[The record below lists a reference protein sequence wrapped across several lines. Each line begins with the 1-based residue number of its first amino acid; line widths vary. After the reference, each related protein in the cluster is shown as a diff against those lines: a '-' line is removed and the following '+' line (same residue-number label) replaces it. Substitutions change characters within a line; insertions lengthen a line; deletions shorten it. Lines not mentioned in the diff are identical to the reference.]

1 MKENKGECN
10 PVLDRILKTLR
21 IRCLKQIEL
30 ARHLGINEVA
40 FTKWKNGENTSFM
53 RHIDAIAGFLHVD
66 KEYLLYGTNAE
77 ESLLDLHPDE
87 IEQLKKICMIPEEN
101 RKVIYDMIE
110 TIWALTYPRKTE
122 R

>member
-21 IRCLKQIEL
+21 IRCLKQIEP
-30 ARHLGINEVA
+30 ARCLGINEGT

-53 RHIDAIAGFLHVD
+53 RHIGAIAGFLHVD
-66 KEYLLYGTNAE
+66 KDCLLYGTNAE

-87 IEQLKKICMIPEEN
+87 IWIYQKHHLDRQEEHSQQSSSSYQSIC
-101 RKVIYDMIE
+101 D
-110 TIWALTYPRKTE
+110 
-122 R
+122 